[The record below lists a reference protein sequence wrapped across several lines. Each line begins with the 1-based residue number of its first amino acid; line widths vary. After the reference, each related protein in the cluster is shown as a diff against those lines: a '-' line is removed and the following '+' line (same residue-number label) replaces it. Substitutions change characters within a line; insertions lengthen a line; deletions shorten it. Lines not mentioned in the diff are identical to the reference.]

1 MAGMNQLEDDLL
13 ALPMKMRAS
22 LARVLINSLDQGI
35 DPDADQLWQNEIR
48 RRDAQIR
55 EGKAVLKPIDQV
67 ILEVQELLRSMK

>member
-35 DPDADQLWQNEIR
+35 DPDADQLWEKEIR
-48 RRDAQIR
+48 RRDAEIR